1 MMNTTIYFDMDGT
14 IANLYGV
21 NGWLESII
29 NRDASPYT
37 NAEPMVRMNSLAR
50 VLNNLIKRGY
60 KVGIVSWLAKNST
73 EEYDKAV
80 TEAKLN
86 WLKTHLKSVEFE
98 EIHIVPYG
106 TPKHEVVANPNGI
119 LFDDEEP
126 NRANW
131 LGTAYNV
138 NAIIETLK
146 GLK

>member
-21 NGWLESII
+21 NGWLKSII

-37 NAEPMVRMNSLAR
+37 NAEPMIRMNSLAR

-126 NRANW
+126 NRTNW

>member
-1 MMNTTIYFDMDGT
+1 MTNTIYFDMDGT

-106 TPKHEVVANPNGI
+106 TPKHEIVENPNGI

-126 NRANW
+126 NRTKW

-138 NAIIETLK
+138 DEIIETLK

>member
-1 MMNTTIYFDMDGT
+1 MTNTIYFDMDGT
-14 IANLYGV
+14 IANLYEV

-73 EEYDKAV
+73 EEYDEAV

-106 TPKHEVVANPNGI
+106 TPKHEIVENPNGI

-126 NRANW
+126 NRTKW

-138 NAIIETLK
+138 DAIIETLK

>member
-1 MMNTTIYFDMDGT
+1 MTNTIYFDMDGT

-29 NRDASPYT
+29 NKDASPYT
-37 NAEPMVRMNSLAR
+37 NAEPMVKMNSLAR

-106 TPKHEVVANPNGI
+106 TPKHEIVENPNGI

-126 NRANW
+126 NRTNW

-138 NAIIETLK
+138 DAIIETLK

>member
-29 NRDASPYT
+29 NRDASPYI

-50 VLNNLIKRGY
+50 VLNNLIKKGY
-60 KVGIVSWLAKNST
+60 KIGIVSWLAKNST

-106 TPKHEVVANPNGI
+106 TPKHEIVENPNGI

-126 NRANW
+126 NRTKW

>member
-1 MMNTTIYFDMDGT
+1 MMRTTIYFDMDGT

-37 NAEPMVRMNSLAR
+37 KAEPMVRMNSLAR
-50 VLNNLIKRGY
+50 VLNTLKRKGF
-60 KVGIVSWLAKNST
+60 KVGIVSWLAKDST
-73 EEYDKAV
+73 EEYDEMV
-80 TEAKLN
+80 TRAKLN
-86 WLKTHLKSVEFE
+86 WLKTHLKSVQFD

-106 TPKHEVVANPNGI
+106 TPKHEIVANPNGV

-126 NRANW
+126 NRTNW
-131 LGTAYNV
+131 LGTAYDV

-146 GLK
+146 GMK

>member
-1 MMNTTIYFDMDGT
+1 MTNTIYFDMDGT

-37 NAEPMVRMNSLAR
+37 NAEPMVKMNSLAR
-50 VLNNLIKRGY
+50 VLNNLIKKGY

-106 TPKHEVVANPNGI
+106 TPKHEIVENPNGI

-126 NRANW
+126 NRTKW

-138 NAIIETLK
+138 DAIIETLK